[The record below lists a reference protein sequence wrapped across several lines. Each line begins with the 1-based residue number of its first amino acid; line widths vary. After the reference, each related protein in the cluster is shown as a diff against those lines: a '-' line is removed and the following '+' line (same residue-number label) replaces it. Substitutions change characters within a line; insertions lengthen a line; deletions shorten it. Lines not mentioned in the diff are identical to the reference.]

1 MYILEI
7 STGSFGAG
15 LEEYLLYALAAA
27 AAVSSLKETWL
38 LFYWSLGLK
47 TGSVL
52 NTGQGRTI
60 SEPGQLW
67 LTSTFHP
74 VSCDLTSPRI
84 SQAAP
89 YGVPVYLA
97 TRCSMAYS
105 APPQISVGQSPRWPF
120 CSCYLLWEF
129 LAVIWTQKYE
139 VVSYVL
145 IVDPSASQHL
155 HLTDSGGGWGAG
167 WASTKPSW
175 QCTGPALAVLAR
187 LLIPEPQKCGAL
199 SENSHLA
206 LYSFLPGPHNLHP

>member
-1 MYILEI
+1 MFPFSQCVYSGNIYRLLWSRIRGI
-7 STGSFGAG
+7 STLCTCCCCSV
-15 LEEYLLYALAAA
+15 L
-27 AAVSSLKETWL
+27 LKETWL
-38 LFYWSLGLK
+38 LFCWSPGLK

-120 CSCYLLWEF
+120 CSCCLLWEF
-129 LAVIWTQKYE
+129 LAVIWTQKYG
-139 VVSYVL
+139 VVSYAL
-145 IVDPSASQHL
+145 IVDPSPSQHL
-155 HLTDSGGGWGAG
+155 HLTDSGGGGGWGGHQQSHSGNAQG
-167 WASTKPSW
+167 QLWL
-175 QCTGPALAVLAR
+175 C
-187 LLIPEPQKCGAL
+187 LLGC
-199 SENSHLA
+199 
-206 LYSFLPGPHNLHP
+206 